1 LNFDKTLIE
10 TDAWQRTR
18 TEHVACD
25 EWLNSKQLYPH
36 TIWNHLFDLVHQQPM
51 LQFDTEVQ

>member
-1 LNFDKTLIE
+1 MQKKRIPQEHVKKCVRVVTVRVLKHTLNFDKTLIE

-25 EWLNSKQLYPH
+25 E
-36 TIWNHLFDLVHQQPM
+36 
-51 LQFDTEVQ
+51 